1 MRSARRLLG
10 AGQLTLEGAAAARAV
25 AVTLATLYV
34 LSTIPTPLYEPYR
47 AAFHFSRVTLTLIYA
62 AYVVGSLG
70 AMLFFGHLSDQ
81 IGRRPVVLAAVA
93 AAAVSTAAFLLARS
107 TAWLFVARVVSGVA
121 IALASGAAT
130 AWIVELRADDKPAA
144 TRLAIGANM
153 LGLGLGP
160 LLAGVLAAHAP
171 APLRTP
177 WLVFLGLLLG
187 VVPLVLLGAETV
199 PGRTRFADASLRPR
213 LGLPRS
219 VRFEFI
225 GAAVAAFATFAV
237 LGFYAALTPS
247 LMAESLHLHARDAA
261 GAVVGGL
268 FLAGTAA
275 IATIRIAPR
284 AGMITGLA
292 LLVPGIAALE
302 AAQYYGS
309 LALLLAATLVGG
321 VATGLGYRCGLEV
334 VNGIAPED
342 ERSQLVSTYLVVC
355 YAAISLPV
363 IGVGLLSRAMGSMT
377 ADAIFGGVA
386 ALLAIAALVFELRRA
401 LEP

>member
-1 MRSARRLLG
+1 M
-10 AGQLTLEGAAAARAV
+10 
-25 AVTLATLYV
+25 TLATIYV
-34 LSTIPTPLYEPYR
+34 LSTIPTPLYESYR
-47 AAFHFSRVTLTLIYA
+47 EAFHFSRITLTLIYA

-70 AMLFFGHLSDQ
+70 TMLFFGHLSDQ
-81 IGRRPVVLAAVA
+81 IGRRPVVLASMA
-93 AAAVSTAAFLLARS
+93 ASTASTAAFLLARS
-107 TAWLFVARVVSGVA
+107 TAWLFVARIASGVA

-130 AWIVELRADDKPAA
+130 AWIVESRAGDQSAA

-153 LGLGLGP
+153 LGLGVGP
-160 LLAGVLAAHAP
+160 LLAGVLADHAP

-187 VVPLVLLGAETV
+187 VVPLALLSAETV
-199 PGRTRFADASLRPR
+199 PEPTTFAEASLRPR

-219 VRFEFI
+219 VRFEFV
-225 GAAVAAFATFAV
+225 GVAVAAFATFAV

-247 LMAESLHLHARDAA
+247 VMAESLHLHSRDAA

-268 FLAGTAA
+268 FLTGTAA
-275 IATIRIAPR
+275 IATVRVAPR
-284 AGMITGLA
+284 AGMIAGLV
-292 LLVPGIAALE
+292 LLVPGIVALV
-302 AAQYYGS
+302 AAQHFGS

-334 VNGIAPED
+334 VNAIAPED

-363 IGVGLLSRAMGSMT
+363 IGVGLVSQATGSMT

-386 ALLAIAALVFELRRA
+386 ALLAVAALVFEIRRA
-401 LEP
+401 LQQSRRAGGQSFGERKGAGGSRRETT